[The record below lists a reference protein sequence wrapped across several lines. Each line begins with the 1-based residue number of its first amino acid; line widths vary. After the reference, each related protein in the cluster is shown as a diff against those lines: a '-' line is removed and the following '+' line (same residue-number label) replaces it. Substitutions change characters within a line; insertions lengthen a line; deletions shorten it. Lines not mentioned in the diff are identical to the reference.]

1 MILTASEREL
11 FFPTINELIE
21 RAGIEL
27 IRRGDVPFPGGD
39 VSDDEIAQRVL
50 KRLWSDT
57 AFYDEIVDSWKGL
70 TASQREI
77 LASWRGAR
85 RTSGF
90 IVFRGPQAYF
100 LADGYAF
107 ALSGLEKP
115 LDTMLLNVPAR
126 VETTLLPFGKKIA
139 YDTALL
145 ESPIAI
151 GAGMRKMI
159 EDDLDRLADEGK
171 LIKTGDELIARRAEI
186 EAHVANK
193 EAENLIREAE
203 DAMHGDD
210 VPEGFHIGVLAGLEG
225 DEREEALLT
234 DEEEQII
241 KRTIFE
247 SLFDDLADFA
257 DRGKPRH
264 ALADMLGL
272 YNKEHLGTMAKT
284 LGLKG
289 YSKLRKQEL
298 ADLVAKSISKRPDI
312 SEELL
317 STSTVKQ
324 IDALHDL
331 AKAGGTLVLTRDAAD
346 VKMPLP
352 EPKSFLCHPFYADG
366 TLTIV
371 MPDEIVA
378 ISDDIDWEAVKSRAA
393 VNNQAIDFA
402 DAVASLRGI
411 VPFIDLAFE
420 YKKRY
425 PDGLSHSDFI
435 GVVTQAV
442 NGERVGCDLLI
453 ATDGGAEDAS
463 YLVNYDLST
472 AYRGQ
477 AGIQTDSAIMVGELG
492 GTYLEQLLDEQA
504 KVEPRPLM
512 DGVNSPDELE
522 DWILDLPALRALVRY
537 LDGHVP
543 DGQPD
548 RAFADNVMSDLV
560 PFMRLGVRDAQ
571 TVGEYFGILEDHG
584 FIPTK
589 EMLNRV
595 MELLTNAANS
605 VPLWPNNG
613 WSAYELHDRRRA
625 ESGASPMVF
634 YDEDGKPMKVGRNDP
649 CPCGSGK
656 KYKKCHGRRA

>member
-1 MILTASEREL
+1 MKTGSATSTNNDVTTRLRAACIMEHTETQFSAHTRGTHMGLTKAERTQ
-11 FFPTINELIE
+11 FFPIINDLID
-21 RAGIEL
+21 RAGLEL

-39 VSDDEIAQRVL
+39 VTDDEITQRVL

-57 AFYDEIVDSWKGL
+57 AFYDETVSSWKEL
-70 TASQREI
+70 TASQRKV

-90 IVFRGPQAYF
+90 ITFRGPQAYF

-126 VETTLLPFGKKIA
+126 VETTLLPFGKKIV

-145 ESPIAI
+145 ELPIAI

-171 LIKTGDELIARRAEI
+171 LIKTGDELIARRSEI
-186 EAHVANK
+186 EAHVAKK
-193 EAENLIREAE
+193 ETEDLIREAE

-210 VPEGFHIGVLAGLEG
+210 VPEGFHVGEVGGLEG

-284 LGLKG
+284 LDLKG

-352 EPKSFLCHPFYADG
+352 EPKSFCATPSTPTARSRSLC
-366 TLTIV
+366 
-371 MPDEIVA
+371 
-378 ISDDIDWEAVKSRAA
+378 
-393 VNNQAIDFA
+393 
-402 DAVASLRGI
+402 
-411 VPFIDLAFE
+411 
-420 YKKRY
+420 
-425 PDGLSHSDFI
+425 
-435 GVVTQAV
+435 
-442 NGERVGCDLLI
+442 
-453 ATDGGAEDAS
+453 
-463 YLVNYDLST
+463 
-472 AYRGQ
+472 
-477 AGIQTDSAIMVGELG
+477 
-492 GTYLEQLLDEQA
+492 
-504 KVEPRPLM
+504 
-512 DGVNSPDELE
+512 
-522 DWILDLPALRALVRY
+522 
-537 LDGHVP
+537 
-543 DGQPD
+543 
-548 RAFADNVMSDLV
+548 
-560 PFMRLGVRDAQ
+560 
-571 TVGEYFGILEDHG
+571 
-584 FIPTK
+584 PTK
-589 EMLNRV
+589 
-595 MELLTNAANS
+595 S
-605 VPLWPNNG
+605 
-613 WSAYELHDRRRA
+613 
-625 ESGASPMVF
+625 
-634 YDEDGKPMKVGRNDP
+634 
-649 CPCGSGK
+649 
-656 KYKKCHGRRA
+656 